1 MVLVKGTETIKL
13 NNENHIEAYLKSGW
27 KKKEIAPSVEQKEKV
42 TK

>member
-27 KKKEIAPSVEQKEKV
+27 KKKEIAPSEQKEKV

>member
-13 NNENHIEAYLKSGW
+13 DNENHISAFLKSGW
-27 KKKEIAPSVEQKEKV
+27 VKQETPIVEQKEKV